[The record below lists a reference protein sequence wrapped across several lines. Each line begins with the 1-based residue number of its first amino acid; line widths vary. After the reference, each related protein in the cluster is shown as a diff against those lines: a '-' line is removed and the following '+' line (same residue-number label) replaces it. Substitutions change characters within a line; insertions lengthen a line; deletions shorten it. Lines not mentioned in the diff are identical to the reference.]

1 MVALNGVL
9 GALRFGSCLTR
20 LCSVASALGPAS
32 AGLLRKALVM
42 AVPISDAVCHMGNCW
57 RTMLPMVSAPPFAGA
72 TAVGELGA
80 RPPIAPPFVA
90 AFAAGGG
97 TSRGVALTSYSALL
111 IAMPAPPSIAA

>member
-9 GALRFGSCLTR
+9 GALRFGNCLTR

-32 AGLLRKALVM
+32 PGLLRKALVM
-42 AVPISDAVCHMGNCW
+42 AVPMSDAVCHRRNCW
-57 RTMLPMVSAPPFAGA
+57 RTMLPMMSATPFTGS

-80 RPPIAPPFVA
+80 APVA
-90 AFAAGGG
+90 PAFAAGGG

-111 IAMPAPPSIAA
+111 IAM